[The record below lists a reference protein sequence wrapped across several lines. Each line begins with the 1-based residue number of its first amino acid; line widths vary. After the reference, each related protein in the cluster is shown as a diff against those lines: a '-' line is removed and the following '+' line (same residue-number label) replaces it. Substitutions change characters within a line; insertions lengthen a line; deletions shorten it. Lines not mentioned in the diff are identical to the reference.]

1 MRYLII
7 LLFVLGACSSN
18 KSSQVATE
26 ESSCKV
32 SISGE
37 KYLDNTQ
44 YNEIS
49 ISLGKCKQCL
59 TSEIEYAVNDSLLFQ
74 PIKLNYEGKSVK
86 VELPPTSPGIQGVY
100 VRATCISNEIHSF
113 YYNVG
118 ISQ

>member
-18 KSSQVATE
+18 KSSQMDTMEA
-26 ESSCKV
+26 SCTV
-32 SISGE
+32 SIMGE
-37 KYLDNTQ
+37 KYVDNTQ

-74 PIKLNYEGKSVK
+74 PKKLNYGGKSVK
-86 VELPPTSPGIQGVY
+86 VELPPTSPGIHGVY
-100 VRATCISNEIHSF
+100 VRATCISDEIHAF